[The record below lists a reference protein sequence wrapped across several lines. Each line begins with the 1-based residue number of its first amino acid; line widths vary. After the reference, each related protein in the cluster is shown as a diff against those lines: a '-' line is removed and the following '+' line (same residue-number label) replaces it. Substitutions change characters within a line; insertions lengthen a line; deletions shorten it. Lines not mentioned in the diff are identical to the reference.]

1 MSLPRVEGVS
11 VTNMLFGR
19 KMLISWRLLDDVD
32 GYKIYRSASTL
43 GDFAKIVEVPQG
55 VSQYVDTVP
64 ITWNVVWY
72 YKVIAFKG
80 EETSDLNDAYVVS
93 DFTFKAFHEETFP
106 LILVKS
112 DFVFGEVPTKQVEGN
127 ELYLLTKYSFYENTV
142 RVFVN
147 GLRETRFQ
155 IVSNN
160 KIKML
165 RPLSD
170 TDEVIVDY
178 IKVT

>member
-19 KMLISWRLLDDVD
+19 KMLVSWKLLDEVD
-32 GYKIYRSASTL
+32 GYRIYRSSSYL
-43 GDFAKIVEVPQG
+43 GDFVKVAEVPQG
-55 VSQYVDTVP
+55 VTQYVDSVP

-93 DFTFKAFHEETFP
+93 DFTFKSFHEETFP
-106 LILVKS
+106 LVLVKT
-112 DFVFGEVPTKQVEGN
+112 DFVFGEVPARQVENG
-127 ELYLLTKYSFYENTV
+127 ELYLLTKYAFYENTV
-142 RVFVN
+142 RLFVN
-147 GLRETRFQ
+147 GLRETKFQ

-165 RPLSD
+165 RSLSE